1 MPAPLP
7 PGDPDTSRAAIRL
20 QLRRLL
26 LLQVGAACFGF
37 LAGLA
42 CFYGALYFGLSR
54 TVALYAAVIFG
65 ALVWVAARSLL
76 RDVLREIY
84 RGRQEGQHTGNEKSR
99 GQPPR

>member
-7 PGDPDTSRAAIRL
+7 PGEPDTSREAIRP

-26 LLQVGAACFGF
+26 LLQIGVACFGF

-42 CFYGALYFGLSR
+42 CYYGALYFGLSR
-54 TVALYAAVIFG
+54 TVALFAGVIFG

-76 RDVLREIY
+76 RDVLRELY
-84 RGRQEGQHTGNEKSR
+84 RGRQEGRQTGNEKSR
-99 GQPPR
+99 GRPPH